1 MPDFERNE
9 KELSFGRRL
18 ARLGAAWRRQVDND
32 LRDYGLT
39 EATWRPVLY
48 LGLLP
53 PPVRQTDLVRA
64 LEIEAPSVG
73 RLLDVLERRGLVFRS
88 PDRADKRSKLVSLT
102 DKGEHIAR
110 QVRHAVE
117 AVSSRLLDGISTPE
131 LQACYS
137 VFERIEA
144 NLYDRPGPSAE
155 MARGPS

>member
-1 MPDFERNE
+1 MPDLERNK

-18 ARLGAAWRRQVDND
+18 ARLGAAWRRQVDHD

-64 LEIEAPSVG
+64 LEIEAPSVA
-73 RLLDVLERRGLVFRS
+73 RLLDVLERRDLVFRS
-88 PDRADKRSKLVSLT
+88 PDHEDKRSKLVSLT
-102 DKGEHIAR
+102 EKGERTAR

-117 AVSSRLLDGISTPE
+117 AVSSRLLQGISTPE
-131 LQACYS
+131 LLACYS

-144 NLYDRPGPSAE
+144 NLCSRPAPPAN
-155 MARGPS
+155 AAPQP